1 MNMDKFNM
9 DKLNVDKLKE
19 LWATKRKQI
28 LIVAGVFVVLCL
40 LLSTCGNKG
49 GKYDELVAML
59 EKGEYQSA
67 HYYIDSLQ
75 RKEQE
80 ENKKEEQK
88 ESQIAILY
96 GEWTLNSNYGNEDA
110 FETVSFNKDGSCK
123 IGKDTLKWRMTDE
136 QDTYINVDVTEG
148 ETKAYRVGLSLGN
161 KEITLSLSQYEG
173 EDGMTKSVGEYRNL
187 DFYEAIEITTE
198 NWDEYFE
205 ITDEGKFSENA
216 FGEVE
221 GFNYY
226 QYLSLKEEYIDK
238 FSNSLSKLVM
248 ELDFTYGKKGCEVDL
263 PNKKYTLLDSYEVD
277 TYDRD
282 SSDYTFNYSNHENE
296 EYYRT
301 TLMSSYFNK
310 DNGYLSDF
318 KTAME
323 VIRVKGTIYLLK

>member
-1 MNMDKFNM
+1 M
-9 DKLNVDKLKE
+9 
-19 LWATKRKQI
+19 
-28 LIVAGVFVVLCL
+28 
-40 LLSTCGNKG
+40 
-49 GKYDELVAML
+49 
-59 EKGEYQSA
+59 
-67 HYYIDSLQ
+67 
-75 RKEQE
+75 
-80 ENKKEEQK
+80 
-88 ESQIAILY
+88 
-96 GEWTLNSNYGNEDA
+96 
-110 FETVSFNKDGSCK
+110 
-123 IGKDTLKWRMTDE
+123 
-136 QDTYINVDVTEG
+136 
-148 ETKAYRVGLSLGN
+148 
-161 KEITLSLSQYEG
+161 
-173 EDGMTKSVGEYRNL
+173 NL
-187 DFYEAIEITTE
+187 DSYEAIEITTG

-282 SSDYTFNYSNHENE
+282 SSDYTFNYSNYENE